1 MTSEIFKNIDVKE
14 IELPT
19 TDFIFDI
26 ETKVLQ
32 GICYQCIKQVEG
44 LHPLEAGLI
53 DNLLGHEHLKGI
65 HIQQDSKQHAVL
77 IKVEVGVSY
86 GVSLPKKAEDLQMI
100 IVKEISEMT
109 GLHVG
114 SCHVIFKNLVV
125 KNQDMVKI

>member
-1 MTSEIFKNIDVKE
+1 MTSEVFKNLDVKE

-26 ETKVLQ
+26 ETKVFQ
-32 GICYQCIKQVEG
+32 SICYQCIRQVEG
-44 LHPLEAGLI
+44 LYPIEGGLI

-65 HIQQDSKQHAVL
+65 HVSQDSKQHAVL
-77 IKVEVGVSY
+77 IKIEVSVIY
-86 GVSLPKKAEDLQMI
+86 GVSLPHKAEELQNL
-100 IVKEISEMT
+100 IVKEISDLT

-125 KNQDMVKI
+125 KSSDMVKI

>member
-14 IELPT
+14 IELPN

-32 GICYQCIKQVEG
+32 GICYQCIKQIEG

-53 DNLLGHEHLKGI
+53 DNLLGQEPLKGI
-65 HIQQDSKQHAVL
+65 YVQQDSKQHAVL
-77 IKVEVGVSY
+77 IKLEVGVSY
-86 GVSLPKKAEDLQMI
+86 GVCLPNKAELLQTI
-100 IVKEISEMT
+100 VVKEISELT

-114 SCHVIFKNLVV
+114 SVHIVFKNLVV
-125 KNQDMVKI
+125 KTHDAVKL